1 MSKKSFSSTFGA
13 PKPLPGQSGYGI
25 SQTQQLETEAKE
37 MEIRLL
43 ALKGILITTNTIII
57 TTIIITNNIII
68 IRKNE

>member
-13 PKPLPGQSGYGI
+13 PKPLPGQLGYGI

-43 ALKGILITTNTIII
+43 ALKGILITTTILLSLSLL
-57 TTIIITNNIII
+57 TILL
-68 IRKNE
+68 